1 MFKSIIDSTP
11 LTSDVANDFFQNIG
25 GESYNGDMSFVA
37 TLRALVAP
45 RMQEGENLYF
55 SLATS
60 NYSASEIAGSSSKRV
75 VKSICDL
82 DYMNNGTI
90 LIHSFTNRNQED
102 NYANLEL
109 MKSTFCQVYQ
119 DWVKLDKVTVF
130 FRKTFYVLCFVNPNT
145 KQVVIFTDNMDIRKF
160 HYLQCSIFAF
170 MPWYFDPEKGVSQEE
185 MELIQSLREKTSEKY
200 EDCITRIAAKYDFKT
215 AKVRKLLAGFETR
228 YERQEC
234 RRMEEGIQSCIN
246 NIESLNREI
255 SEYLNTKRDYEIR
268 LLGLE
273 SKIASNDG
281 TSEIMDYFLSNDK
294 LILCDVND
302 STMTFVV
309 KDYLTFFDDEMAMSM
324 INNRNSYIYLP
335 RGRACNNIIPA
346 DDMEMFMTALVEQR
360 IRIKFCAAYK
370 FTFGRSVRAQSNF
383 GYGSECRDCTPNPH
397 IDRYSCMGNYE
408 RTINTLLTENNYIMA
423 LEQCVASCKS
433 LNFGDSPVMQEFM
446 SRLYGIS
453 DYQKNIRCVELPDG
467 KIVAP
472 KEAIEFLKA
481 EATENE

>member
-185 MELIQSLREKTSEKY
+185 MELIQSLR
-200 EDCITRIAAKYDFKT
+200 
-215 AKVRKLLAGFETR
+215 RKLLK
-228 YERQEC
+228 
-234 RRMEEGIQSCIN
+234 
-246 NIESLNREI
+246 
-255 SEYLNTKRDYEIR
+255 NTKTVLQE
-268 LLGLE
+268 LLQNMTLRPQ
-273 SKIASNDG
+273 K
-281 TSEIMDYFLSNDK
+281 SENCLQDLK
-294 LILCDVND
+294 H
-302 STMTFVV
+302 
-309 KDYLTFFDDEMAMSM
+309 
-324 INNRNSYIYLP
+324 
-335 RGRACNNIIPA
+335 
-346 DDMEMFMTALVEQR
+346 DM
-360 IRIKFCAAYK
+360 
-370 FTFGRSVRAQSNF
+370 SVRSAAGWKRASRVV
-383 GYGSECRDCTPNPH
+383 S
-397 IDRYSCMGNYE
+397 I
-408 RTINTLLTENNYIMA
+408 TL
-423 LEQCVASCKS
+423 S
-433 LNFGDSPVMQEFM
+433 L
-446 SRLYGIS
+446 
-453 DYQKNIRCVELPDG
+453 
-467 KIVAP
+467 
-472 KEAIEFLKA
+472 
-481 EATENE
+481 